1 MEWDL
6 GGISQRSASQLQEML
21 HGSSP
26 TYAEVVDFRS
36 RAWSLCEMRRG
47 ENWNWAPRIS
57 YTHRQLQIRSGP
69 IQHSLWA
76 AGLHRNRG
84 MSRRIGRASFAC
96 CRARRVDK
104 LTTISM
110 CVVVVSPG
118 RDLFTLARDDGKC
131 AFWGPTS
138 LNCCRSCRCDRCR
151 RRRLIGSTCRL
162 NFYTIVFL
170 FSFHFLL
177 YTIRSCFFEF
187 LYHVRGEP
195 RHRRWCLSTGPGST
209 NCHRKVSRCERED
222 RNKISNI
229 YTYIYVYL

>member
-6 GGISQRSASQLQEML
+6 GGISQRSASQLQERL

-57 YTHRQLQIRSGP
+57 YTHQQQQLQIRSGP

-110 CVVVVSPG
+110 RYHLDEICLHWREMMVNVLSGARRRSIVVVLVVAIVVVVV
-118 RDLFTLARDDGKC
+118 A
-131 AFWGPTS
+131 
-138 LNCCRSCRCDRCR
+138 
-151 RRRLIGSTCRL
+151 
-162 NFYTIVFL
+162 
-170 FSFHFLL
+170 
-177 YTIRSCFFEF
+177 
-187 LYHVRGEP
+187 
-195 RHRRWCLSTGPGST
+195 
-209 NCHRKVSRCERED
+209 
-222 RNKISNI
+222 
-229 YTYIYVYL
+229 